1 MAERIYVEKKTQFD
15 TQTRQLLCELRTIAG
30 VTALENLR
38 ILKRYDVEGI
48 TPELFHQCI
57 DTVFSEPQ
65 TDVTYT
71 DLGKAGIGVS
81 AAVDDGTAQ
90 APPLIFAV
98 EYLPG
103 QFDQRA
109 DSAGECIQLIS
120 QSQYRSDL
128 GVRQFTIS

>member
-90 APPLIFAV
+90 APPLIFS
-98 EYLPG
+98 L
-103 QFDQRA
+103 
-109 DSAGECIQLIS
+109 
-120 QSQYRSDL
+120 
-128 GVRQFTIS
+128 